1 MFISTIVAFLSA
13 VVAYASPIQFEER
26 AGVVPPQ
33 GFNMYVTGPDK
44 NILLLTFCIVPACLC
59 FILLS
64 LRRAHR
70 FVSLSFSGVNGS
82 GCPAGSA
89 YYVLSGT

>member
-1 MFISTIVAFLSA
+1 MFISTIVALLSA

-44 NILLLTFCIVPACLC
+44 NTLLLTFLY
-59 FILLS
+59 S
-64 LRRAHR
+64 TSM
-70 FVSLSFSGVNGS
+70 FVLY
-82 GCPAGSA
+82 SA
-89 YYVLSGT
+89 FLAWSS